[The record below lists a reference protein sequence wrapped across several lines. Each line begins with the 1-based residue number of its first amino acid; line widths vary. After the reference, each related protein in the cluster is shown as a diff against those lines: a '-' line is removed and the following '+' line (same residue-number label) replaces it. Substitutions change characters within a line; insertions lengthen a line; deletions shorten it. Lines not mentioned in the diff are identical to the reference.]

1 MEAEYKPVWTT
12 WHIVRPHRAG
22 AARGADAAPE
32 AAVPGD
38 LRLRV
43 QTARVQ
49 RRLSVSALAA
59 RVQTERGGGL
69 ATADLLAAF
78 ERGEQVLAPEIQRA
92 VRRALDLG

>member
-22 AARGADAAPE
+22 EAPHGGAPPE
-32 AAVPGD
+32 VAVPED

-43 QTARVQ
+43 QTARIQ

-59 RVQTERGGGL
+59 RVQAERGGGL